1 MCNAKSKKSSAK
13 SSNFEEDDKPL
24 PPFRSYYS
32 VALSISTTSYF
43 YLKGRLSHQI
53 EMGSKGYMVKGT
65 VSRDDFC
72 SEFFSSLELEPL
84 SNGLKYY
91 TINAR
96 FFKKVYADLK
106 EKVSQKMPFIIL
118 FVSFT
123 TKNWWQKS
131 TWNCLFQIF
140 RLMRLFL

>member
-1 MCNAKSKKSSAK
+1 
-13 SSNFEEDDKPL
+13 
-24 PPFRSYYS
+24 
-32 VALSISTTSYF
+32 
-43 YLKGRLSHQI
+43 
-53 EMGSKGYMVKGT
+53 MVKGT

-84 SNGLKYY
+84 SNGLKYH

-96 FFKKVYADLK
+96 FFKKVYADLE

-123 TKNWWQKS
+123 KKIGGKNLLGIVS
-131 TWNCLFQIF
+131 F
-140 RLMRLFL
+140 RYLGS